1 MRVLIA
7 DDNVDLTKSLAML
20 LREWRFEALQANNG
34 TTAMAALRDPD
45 APTLALLDWVM
56 PGMNGI
62 EICREIRKDVDRP
75 YTYVILMTGRGG
87 KQQMLTGL
95 TAGADDYLIKPVDP
109 KELYAR
115 LTTAKRIL
123 DLQDQLLATQRRL
136 REQATRDS
144 LTGLWNR
151 AVILDILQ
159 REHTRGCREGHG
171 MAVIMADID
180 HFKRIND
187 SLGHLA
193 GDRVLRHVAQRLQTA
208 VRPYDA
214 VGRYGGEEFLVVL
227 PRCDADISLTLA
239 QRLCRCVAAEPA
251 IAGGRAVP
259 VTISLG
265 VAAWDGEAS
274 AQEVVRLVDE
284 AMYRAKREG
293 RNRAVAAVS
302 GLGIADCRLQ
312 IADLNA
318 NSLAN

>member
-7 DDNVDLTKSLAML
+7 DDNVDLTKSLAIL
-20 LREWRFEALQANNG
+20 LREWRFDAVQAYDG
-34 TTAMAALRDPD
+34 TAAMALLRDPE
-45 APTLALLDWVM
+45 APTLALLDWDM
-56 PGMNGI
+56 PGMNGM

-75 YTYVILMTGRGG
+75 YTYVILITGRGG
-87 KQQMLTGL
+87 RDEMLTGL

-109 KELYAR
+109 KELHAR
-115 LTTAKRIL
+115 LTTGKRIL

-159 REHTRGCREGHG
+159 RELTRGRREGHG

-180 HFKRIND
+180 HFKKIND

-193 GDRVLRHVAQRLQTA
+193 GDRVLRHIAQRLQTA

-227 PRCDADISLTLA
+227 PRCDAEVSLTLA
-239 QRLCRCVAAEPA
+239 ERLRRCVAVEPA
-251 IAGGRAVP
+251 NVAGKAIP
-259 VTISLG
+259 VTISVG

-274 AQEVVRLVDE
+274 AQEVLRLADE

-293 RNRAVAAVS
+293 RNRAVAAGS
-302 GLGIADCRLQ
+302 GL
-312 IADLNA
+312 
-318 NSLAN
+318 SLVSSR

>member
-1 MRVLIA
+1 MRVLVA
-7 DDNVDLTKSLAML
+7 DDNIDLTKSLAIL
-20 LREWRFEALQANNG
+20 LREWGFEAVQVYDG
-34 TTAMAALRDPD
+34 TAAMALLRDRE

-56 PGMNGI
+56 PGMNGM

-87 KQQMLTGL
+87 KEQMLTGL

-109 KELYAR
+109 MELHAR
-115 LTTAKRIL
+115 LNTGKRIL
-123 DLQDQLLATQRRL
+123 DLQEQLLATQRRL

-159 REHTRGCREGHG
+159 REHARGRREGHR

-180 HFKRIND
+180 HFKKVND

-193 GDRVLRHVAQRLQTA
+193 GDRVLRQIAQRLQTA

-227 PRCDADISLTLA
+227 PRCDTDISLALA
-239 QRLCRCVAAEPA
+239 QRLRRCISAAPANVA
-251 IAGGRAVP
+251 GQAVL

-274 AQEVVRLVDE
+274 AQEVLKLADE

-293 RNRAVAAVS
+293 RNRAVAAFS
-302 GLGIADCRLQ
+302 GL
-312 IADLNA
+312 
-318 NSLAN
+318 SLVSSW